1 MTGPSRDD
9 SNFTVR
15 VLKMSSG
22 KKLDAAPQEV
32 LPDPGPSTVDVS
44 VASKGDTDDL
54 KSWLEGG
61 DDFLTWLNEGADDL
75 KVAEHKQ
82 MCVVEASSEYVGEL
96 NDKLKKYEDELRI
109 LKMKLAEAFME
120 NATEAS
126 SKDVEMDLGRKLQE
140 LIEAKDR
147 LGLEVDR
154 LQKLNDE
161 IKQHFQQ
168 SLVDVSEDKSSLL
181 MKEIELKEKESKL
194 LTRVRELELRQ
205 RDASLYTSKEVEAN
219 LEERFR
225 TELRQKE
232 TEWRF
237 KEQQLLNR
245 IQEMEKDMLRLSMDL
260 KLKDDKLKISNLGKP
275 DIEKAVSQKY
285 EELMA
290 KEKETAIMQSELDQF
305 KIQIR
310 EKDDELKK
318 IRDVVTYKE
327 DELNRREE
335 DMMYREKV
343 LSGEKRKFDETR
355 KELSGTDEVELK
367 KRIEELRNEVQKK
380 EEDLRA
386 KERFLNTKAEE
397 IRMRESGLIEDE
409 IKAREKDRVLEA
421 TQAKVKTGN
430 TRLDDLLLGGIPFG
444 SNIMVHGPPFV
455 GKEIMVNTFIAEGLK
470 KGIPALWVI
479 TDKTPK
485 DIREEM
491 KFVLSGYDE
500 YERKGLVRY
509 IDAFSRSMGDESKD
523 EYTVYIDE
531 PTDHEKISE
540 AVETITKT
548 FREGHEYYRMAF
560 RSISTLIA
568 YSDPNTAFR
577 FLSPLC
583 GKRKRDKAVSMFTVE
598 KGMHGEQEIQMLGS
612 IMDGMIDFKV
622 DQLKTFF
629 SVQGISE
636 VQSRAYI
643 RYTAS
648 KHALQIGSFAL
659 DHIR

>member
-1 MTGPSRDD
+1 MA
-9 SNFTVR
+9 
-15 VLKMSSG
+15 SS
-22 KKLDAAPQEV
+22 KNLDAAPHEV
-32 LPDPGPSTVDVS
+32 RLDPGPSTVEVS
-44 VASKGDTDDL
+44 STSKASEGGDL
-54 KSWLEGG
+54 RSWLEGG
-61 DDFLTWLNEGADDL
+61 DDFLSWLNEGVEDQKTADN
-75 KVAEHKQ
+75 KQ
-82 MCVVEASSEYVGEL
+82 TAVIEASSEYVTEL
-96 NDKLKKYEDELRI
+96 TDRLKKYEDELRL
-109 LKMKLAEAFME
+109 LKQKLAEAFLD
-120 NATEAS
+120 NTS
-126 SKDVEMDLGRKLQE
+126 DQSGKDVEIDLGRKLQE
-140 LIEAKDR
+140 LIEAKDQ

-154 LQKLNDE
+154 LQKLNNE

-168 SLVDVSEDKSSLL
+168 SLVNVSEDKSSLL
-181 MKEIELKEKESKL
+181 LKEIELKEKESKL
-194 LTRVRELELRQ
+194 LTRMRELELRQ
-205 RDASLYTSKEVEAN
+205 RDASSYTSKEVEAN
-219 LEERFR
+219 LEERFH

-232 TEWRF
+232 TEWRY
-237 KEQQLLNR
+237 KEQQLQNR
-245 IQEMEKDMLRLSMDL
+245 IQDMEKELLRLSMDL
-260 KLKDDKLKISNLGKP
+260 KLKDDKLKIFNMGKP

-285 EELMA
+285 EEMMA
-290 KEKETAIMQSELDQF
+290 KEKEAAMMRSELDQM

-318 IRDVVTYKE
+318 IKDIVTYKE

-343 LSGEKRKFDETR
+343 LSGEKRKFEETR

-386 KERFLNTKAEE
+386 KERFLNAKAEE

-455 GKEIMVNTFIAEGLK
+455 GKEVMVNSFVAEGLK

-500 YERKGLVRY
+500 YERRGLVRY

-548 FREGHEYYRMAF
+548 FRENYEYYRMAF

-629 SVQGISE
+629 SIQGISE

-643 RYTAS
+643 RYTSS

>member
-1 MTGPSRDD
+1 MAAS
-9 SNFTVR
+9 
-15 VLKMSSG
+15 

-32 LPDPGPSTVDVS
+32 RPDPGSSTVEVS
-44 VASKGDTDDL
+44 AASKTNEVTDL

-61 DDFLTWLNEGADDL
+61 DDFLSWLNEGADDQ
-75 KVAEHKQ
+75 KVIEQKQ
-82 MCVVEASSEYVGEL
+82 MYVAEASSEYVAEL
-96 NDKLKKYEDELRI
+96 NDKLKRYEDELRL

-120 NATEAS
+120 NASEEPS
-126 SKDVEMDLGRKLQE
+126 NDVEMDLGRKLQE

-154 LQKLNDE
+154 LQQLNDE

-168 SLVDVSEDKSSLL
+168 SLVNVSEDKSSLL

-205 RDASLYTSKEVEAN
+205 RDASNYTSKEVEAN
-219 LEERFR
+219 LEERFH

-232 TEWRF
+232 SEWRF
-237 KEQQLLNR
+237 KEQQLLSR

-275 DIEKAVSQKY
+275 EVERAVTQKY

-290 KEKETAIMQSELDQF
+290 KEKETALMQSELDQM

-335 DMMYREKV
+335 DMMYREK
-343 LSGEKRKFDETR
+343 LLTSEKRKFEETR

-386 KERFLNTKAEE
+386 KERFLNAKAEE

-540 AVETITKT
+540 AVETITKS
-548 FREGHEYYRMAF
+548 FRESHEYYRMAF

-636 VQSRAYI
+636 VQSRAYN

>member
-1 MTGPSRDD
+1 MAAS
-9 SNFTVR
+9 
-15 VLKMSSG
+15 

-32 LPDPGPSTVDVS
+32 RPDPGPSTVEVS
-44 VASKGDTDDL
+44 AASKTDEGTDL

-61 DDFLTWLNEGADDL
+61 DDFLSWLNEGTDDQ
-75 KVAEHKQ
+75 KVADHKQ
-82 MCVVEASSEYVGEL
+82 MCVVEASSEYIAEL
-96 NDKLKKYEDELRI
+96 NDKLKRYEDELRL

-120 NATEAS
+120 NASDAS
-126 SKDVEMDLGRKLQE
+126 TKDVEMDLGRKLQE

-168 SLVDVSEDKSSLL
+168 SLVNVSEDKSSLL

-194 LTRVRELELRQ
+194 LTRIRELELRQ
-205 RDASLYTSKEVEAN
+205 RDASNYTSKEVEAN
-219 LEERFR
+219 LEERFH

-232 TEWRF
+232 SEWRF
-237 KEQQLLNR
+237 KEQQLLSR
-245 IQEMEKDMLRLSMDL
+245 IQDMEKDMLRLSMDL

-275 DIEKAVSQKY
+275 DIERAVSQKY

-290 KEKETAIMQSELDQF
+290 KEKETAIMQSELDQM

-335 DMMYREKV
+335 DMMYREK
-343 LSGEKRKFDETR
+343 LLTSEKRKFDETR

-455 GKEIMVNTFIAEGLK
+455 GKEILVNTFIAEGLK

-485 DIREEM
+485 DIRDEM

-509 IDAFSRSMGDESKD
+509 IDAFSRSMGDDSKD

-540 AVETITKT
+540 AVETITKN
-548 FREGHEYYRMAF
+548 FRENHEYYRMAF

-568 YSDPNTAFR
+568 YTDPNTAFR

>member
-1 MTGPSRDD
+1 MAAS
-9 SNFTVR
+9 
-15 VLKMSSG
+15 
-22 KKLDAAPQEV
+22 KKLDAPPPEIR
-32 LPDPGPSTVDVS
+32 LEPGPASDDVS
-44 VASKGDTDDL
+44 VASKANESADL

-61 DDFLTWLNEGADDL
+61 DDFLTWLNEGSEDVQAATS
-75 KVAEHKQ
+75 KPGTE
-82 MCVVEASSEYVGEL
+82 VEASSDFIIEL
-96 NDKLKKYEDELRI
+96 KDRLKRYEDELRL
-109 LKMKLAEAFME
+109 LKQKLAEAFME
-120 NATEAS
+120 NASDAAG
-126 SKDVEMDLGRKLQE
+126 KDVEVDLGRKLQE

-154 LQKLNDE
+154 LQTLNDE

-168 SLVDVSEDKSSLL
+168 SLANVSEDKSSLL

-205 RDASLYTSKEVEAN
+205 RDASSYTSKEVEAN
-219 LEERFR
+219 LEERFH

-232 TEWRF
+232 TEWRY

-245 IQEMEKDMLRLSMDL
+245 IQDMEKELLRLSMDL

-285 EELMA
+285 EEMMA
-290 KEKETAIMQSELDQF
+290 KEKESAIMQRELDQM
-305 KIQIR
+305 KIQVR

-318 IRDVVTYKE
+318 IKDVVTYKE

-343 LSGEKRKFDETR
+343 LSGEKLKFEETR

-397 IRMRESGLIEDE
+397 IRLRESGIIEDE
-409 IKAREKDRVLEA
+409 ILAREKDRILEA

-455 GKEIMVNTFIAEGLK
+455 GKEVMVNSFIGEGLK

-500 YERKGLVRY
+500 YERRGLVRY

-523 EYTVYIDE
+523 EFTVYIDE

-540 AVETITKT
+540 AVETITKS
-548 FREGHEYYRMAF
+548 FRESHEYYRMAF

>member
-1 MTGPSRDD
+1 MAAS
-9 SNFTVR
+9 
-15 VLKMSSG
+15 
-22 KKLDAAPQEV
+22 KKLDAAQQEV
-32 LPDPGPSTVDVS
+32 RLDPGPSIVEVS
-44 VASKGDTDDL
+44 AASQADDGSDL

-61 DDFLTWLNEGADDL
+61 DDFLSWLNEGAEDQKAADN
-75 KVAEHKQ
+75 KQ
-82 MCVVEASSEYVGEL
+82 MCVVEASSEYITEL
-96 NDKLKKYEDELRI
+96 NDKLKKYEDELRL

-120 NATEAS
+120 NTAES
-126 SKDVEMDLGRKLQE
+126 FGKDVEVDLGRKLQE

-161 IKQHFQQ
+161 IKVHFQQ
-168 SLVDVSEDKSSLL
+168 SLVNVSGDKSSLL

-205 RDASLYTSKEVEAN
+205 RDASSYTSKEVEAN
-219 LEERFR
+219 LEERFH

-245 IQEMEKDMLRLSMDL
+245 IQDMEKELLRLSMDL

-290 KEKETAIMQSELDQF
+290 KEKETAIMQSELDQMR
-305 KIQIR
+305 IQIR

-318 IRDVVTYKE
+318 IKDVVSYKE

-386 KERFLNTKAEE
+386 KERFLNSKAEE

-485 DIREEM
+485 DIRDEM

-500 YERKGLVRY
+500 YERRGLVRY
-509 IDAFSRSMGDESKD
+509 IDAFSRSMGDESMD

-540 AVETITKT
+540 AVETITKV
-548 FREGHEYYRMAF
+548 FRETHEYYRMAF

>member
-1 MTGPSRDD
+1 MAAS
-9 SNFTVR
+9 
-15 VLKMSSG
+15 
-22 KKLDAAPQEV
+22 KKLDVPPQEV
-32 LPDPGPSTVDVS
+32 RLDPGPTSDDIS
-44 VASKGDTDDL
+44 AASKATESADL

-61 DDFLTWLNEGADDL
+61 DDFLTWLNEGADDQ
-75 KVAEHKQ
+75 KAADNKQ
-82 MCVVEASSEYVGEL
+82 GAVVEPSSEYINEL
-96 NDKLKKYEDELRI
+96 NDRLKKYEDELRL
-109 LKMKLAEAFME
+109 LKQKLAEAFME
-120 NATEAS
+120 NASDSS
-126 SKDVEMDLGRKLQE
+126 SKDVEVDLGRKLQE

-154 LQKLNDE
+154 LQTLNDE

-168 SLVDVSEDKSSLL
+168 SMANVSEDKSSLL

-205 RDASLYTSKEVEAN
+205 RDASSYTSKEVEAN
-219 LEERFR
+219 LEERFH

-232 TEWRF
+232 TEWRY

-245 IQEMEKDMLRLSMDL
+245 IQDMEKELLRLSMDL

-285 EELMA
+285 EEMMA
-290 KEKETAIMQSELDQF
+290 KEKESAIMQRELDQM
-305 KIQIR
+305 KIQVR

-318 IRDVVTYKE
+318 IKDVVTYKE

-343 LSGEKRKFDETR
+343 LSGEKLKFEETR

-397 IRMRESGLIEDE
+397 IRMRESGIIEDE
-409 IKAREKDRVLEA
+409 IKAREKDVVLEA

-455 GKEIMVNTFIAEGLK
+455 GKEVMVNSFIGEGLK

-500 YERKGLVRY
+500 YERRGLVRY
-509 IDAFSRSMGDESKD
+509 IDAFSRSMGDESQD
-523 EYTVYIDE
+523 EFTVYIDE

-540 AVETITKT
+540 AVETITKS
-548 FREGHEYYRMAF
+548 FRESHEYYRMAF

>member
-1 MTGPSRDD
+1 MAAS
-9 SNFTVR
+9 
-15 VLKMSSG
+15 
-22 KKLDAAPQEV
+22 KKLDAPPPEIR
-32 LPDPGPSTVDVS
+32 LEPGPASDDVS
-44 VASKGDTDDL
+44 IASKANESAGL

-61 DDFLTWLNEGADDL
+61 DDFLTWLNEGTEDHQTA
-75 KVAEHKQ
+75 ASEPGTG
-82 MCVVEASSEYVGEL
+82 VEAGSDLINEL
-96 NDKLKKYEDELRI
+96 KDRLKKYEDELRL
-109 LKMKLAEAFME
+109 LKQKLAEAFME
-120 NATEAS
+120 NASDSA
-126 SKDVEMDLGRKLQE
+126 SKDVEVDLGRKLQE

-154 LQKLNDE
+154 LQTLNDE

-168 SLVDVSEDKSSLL
+168 SLANVSEDKSSLL

-205 RDASLYTSKEVEAN
+205 RDASSYTSKEVEAN
-219 LEERFR
+219 LEERFH

-232 TEWRF
+232 TEWRY

-245 IQEMEKDMLRLSMDL
+245 IQDMEKELLRLSMDL

-285 EELMA
+285 EEMMA
-290 KEKETAIMQSELDQF
+290 KEKESAIMQRELDQM
-305 KIQIR
+305 KIQVR

-318 IRDVVTYKE
+318 IKDVVTYKE

-343 LSGEKRKFDETR
+343 LSGEKLKFEETR

-397 IRMRESGLIEDE
+397 IRLRESGIIEDE
-409 IKAREKDRVLEA
+409 ILAREKDRILEA

-455 GKEIMVNTFIAEGLK
+455 GKEVMVNSFIGEGLK

-500 YERKGLVRY
+500 YERRGLVRY

-523 EYTVYIDE
+523 EFTVYIDE

-540 AVETITKT
+540 AVETITKS
-548 FREGHEYYRMAF
+548 FRESHEYYRMAF

>member
-1 MTGPSRDD
+1 MAAS
-9 SNFTVR
+9 
-15 VLKMSSG
+15 

-32 LPDPGPSTVDVS
+32 RPDPGSSTVEVS
-44 VASKGDTDDL
+44 AASKTNEVTDL

-61 DDFLTWLNEGADDL
+61 DDFLSWLNEGADDQ
-75 KVAEHKQ
+75 KVIEQKQ
-82 MCVVEASSEYVGEL
+82 MYVAEASSEYVAEL
-96 NDKLKKYEDELRI
+96 NDKLKRYEDELRL

-120 NATEAS
+120 NASEEPS
-126 SKDVEMDLGRKLQE
+126 NDVEMDLGRKLQE

-154 LQKLNDE
+154 LQQLNDE

-168 SLVDVSEDKSSLL
+168 SLVNVSEDKSSLL

-205 RDASLYTSKEVEAN
+205 RDASNYTSKEVEAN
-219 LEERFR
+219 LEERFH

-232 TEWRF
+232 SEWRF
-237 KEQQLLNR
+237 KEQQLLSR

-275 DIEKAVSQKY
+275 EVERAVTQKY

-290 KEKETAIMQSELDQF
+290 KEKETALMQSELDQM

-335 DMMYREKV
+335 DMMYREK
-343 LSGEKRKFDETR
+343 LLTSEKRKFEETR

-386 KERFLNTKAEE
+386 KERFLNAKAEE

-540 AVETITKT
+540 AVETITKS
-548 FREGHEYYRMAF
+548 FRESHEYYRMAF

-643 RYTAS
+643 RYTSS

>member
-1 MTGPSRDD
+1 MAAS
-9 SNFTVR
+9 
-15 VLKMSSG
+15 

-32 LPDPGPSTVDVS
+32 RPDPGSSTVEVS
-44 VASKGDTDDL
+44 AASKTNEVTDL

-61 DDFLTWLNEGADDL
+61 DDFLSWLNEGADDQ
-75 KVAEHKQ
+75 KVIEQKQ
-82 MCVVEASSEYVGEL
+82 MYVAEASSEYVAEL
-96 NDKLKKYEDELRI
+96 NDKLKRYEDELRL

-120 NATEAS
+120 NASEEPS
-126 SKDVEMDLGRKLQE
+126 NDVEMDLGRKLQE

-154 LQKLNDE
+154 LQQLNDE

-168 SLVDVSEDKSSLL
+168 SLVNVSEDKSSLL
-181 MKEIELKEKESKL
+181 MKEIELKENESKL

-205 RDASLYTSKEVEAN
+205 RDASNYTSKEVEAN
-219 LEERFR
+219 LEERFH

-232 TEWRF
+232 SEWRF
-237 KEQQLLNR
+237 KEQQLLSR

-275 DIEKAVSQKY
+275 EVERAVTQKY

-290 KEKETAIMQSELDQF
+290 KEKETALMQSELDQM

-335 DMMYREKV
+335 DMMYREK
-343 LSGEKRKFDETR
+343 LLTSEKRKFEETR

-386 KERFLNTKAEE
+386 KERFLNAKAEE

-540 AVETITKT
+540 AVETITKS
-548 FREGHEYYRMAF
+548 FRESHEYYRMAF

-636 VQSRAYI
+636 VQSRAYN

>member
-1 MTGPSRDD
+1 MA
-9 SNFTVR
+9 
-15 VLKMSSG
+15 SS
-22 KKLDAAPQEV
+22 KKLDAAQHEV
-32 LPDPGPSTVDVS
+32 RVDPGPSTAEVS
-44 VASKGDTDDL
+44 AASNEGEGADL
-54 KSWLEGG
+54 RSWLESG
-61 DDFLTWLNEGADDL
+61 DDFLTWLNEGAEDPKSADN
-75 KVAEHKQ
+75 KQAAVA
-82 MCVVEASSEYVGEL
+82 EASSEYVSEL
-96 NDKLKKYEDELRI
+96 TDRLKRYEDELRL
-109 LKMKLAEAFME
+109 LKQKLAEAFMD
-120 NATEAS
+120 NAS
-126 SKDVEMDLGRKLQE
+126 DQSGKDVEIDLGRKLQE
-140 LIEAKDR
+140 LIEAKDQ

-154 LQKLNDE
+154 LQKLNNE

-194 LTRVRELELRQ
+194 LTRMRELEIRQ
-205 RDASLYTSKEVEAN
+205 RDASSYTSKEVEAN
-219 LEERFR
+219 LEERFH

-232 TEWRF
+232 TEWRY
-237 KEQQLLNR
+237 KEQQLQNR
-245 IQEMEKDMLRLSMDL
+245 IQDMEKELLRLSMDL

-285 EELMA
+285 EEMMV
-290 KEKETAIMQSELDQF
+290 KEKEVAIMRSEMDQM

-318 IRDVVTYKE
+318 IKDVITYKE

-343 LSGEKRKFDETR
+343 LSGEKRKFEETR
-355 KELSGTDEVELK
+355 KELTGTDEVELK

-386 KERFLNTKAEE
+386 KERFLNAKAEE

-444 SNIMVHGPPFV
+444 SNVMVHGPPFV
-455 GKEIMVNTFIAEGLK
+455 GKEVMVNSFIAEGLK

-500 YERKGLVRY
+500 YERRGLVRY

-523 EYTVYIDE
+523 EFTVYIDE

-540 AVETITKT
+540 AVETITKS
-548 FREGHEYYRMAF
+548 FRESHEYYRMAF

-612 IMDGMIDFKV
+612 IMDGMVDFKV

-629 SVQGISE
+629 SIQGISE

-643 RYTAS
+643 RYTSS

>member
-1 MTGPSRDD
+1 MA
-9 SNFTVR
+9 
-15 VLKMSSG
+15 SS
-22 KKLDAAPQEV
+22 KKLDAVQHEV
-32 LPDPGPSTVDVS
+32 RLDPGGSTAEVS
-44 VASKGDTDDL
+44 PASKEIEGADL
-54 KSWLEGG
+54 RSWLEGG
-61 DDFLTWLNEGADDL
+61 DDFLAWLDEGAEDPHAADN
-75 KVAEHKQ
+75 KQ
-82 MCVVEASSEYVGEL
+82 AAAVEASSEYVAEL
-96 NDKLKKYEDELRI
+96 NEKLKKYEDELRL
-109 LKMKLAEAFME
+109 LKQKLAEAFLD
-120 NATEAS
+120 NASDQTG
-126 SKDVEMDLGRKLQE
+126 KDVEIDLGRKLQE
-140 LIEAKDR
+140 LIEAKDQ
-147 LGLEVDR
+147 LALEVDR
-154 LQKLNDE
+154 LQKLNND
-161 IKQHFQQ
+161 IKQHFEQ
-168 SLVDVSEDKSSLL
+168 SLVNVSEDKSSLL

-194 LTRVRELELRQ
+194 LTRMRELELRQ
-205 RDASLYTSKEVEAN
+205 RDASSYASKEVEAN
-219 LEERFR
+219 LEERFH

-232 TEWRF
+232 AEWRY
-237 KEQQLLNR
+237 KEQQLQGR
-245 IQEMEKDMLRLSMDL
+245 IQDMEKELLRLSMDL
-260 KLKDDKLKISNLGKP
+260 KLKDDKLKLSNMGKP
-275 DIEKAVSQKY
+275 DIEKAVAQKY
-285 EELMA
+285 EEMMA
-290 KEKETAIMQSELDQF
+290 KEKEVAIMQGELDQM

-318 IRDVVTYKE
+318 IKDVITYKE

-343 LSGEKRKFDETR
+343 LSGEKRKFEETR

-386 KERFLNTKAEE
+386 KERFLNAKGEE

-455 GKEIMVNTFIAEGLK
+455 GKEVMVNSFVAEGLK

-523 EYTVYIDE
+523 EFTTYIDE

-540 AVETITKT
+540 AVENITKA
-548 FREGHEYYRMAF
+548 FRETHEYYRMAF

-629 SVQGISE
+629 SIQGISE

-643 RYTAS
+643 RYTSS

>member
-1 MTGPSRDD
+1 MAAS
-9 SNFTVR
+9 
-15 VLKMSSG
+15 
-22 KKLDAAPQEV
+22 KKLDVPPQEV
-32 LPDPGPSTVDVS
+32 RLDHGPTSDDIS
-44 VASKGDTDDL
+44 IASKASESADL

-61 DDFLTWLNEGADDL
+61 DDFLTWLNEGADDQ
-75 KVAEHKQ
+75 KAADNKQ
-82 MCVVEASSEYVGEL
+82 GAVVEASSEYINEL
-96 NDKLKKYEDELRI
+96 NDRLKKYEDELRL
-109 LKMKLAEAFME
+109 LKQKLAEAFME
-120 NATEAS
+120 NASDSA
-126 SKDVEMDLGRKLQE
+126 SKDVEVDLGRKLQE

-154 LQKLNDE
+154 LQTLNDE

-168 SLVDVSEDKSSLL
+168 SLANVSEDKSSLL

-205 RDASLYTSKEVEAN
+205 RDASSYTSKEVEAN
-219 LEERFR
+219 LEERFH

-232 TEWRF
+232 TEWRY

-245 IQEMEKDMLRLSMDL
+245 IQDMEKELLRLSMDL

-285 EELMA
+285 EEMMA
-290 KEKETAIMQSELDQF
+290 KEKESAIMQRELDQM
-305 KIQIR
+305 KIQVR

-318 IRDVVTYKE
+318 IKDVVTYKE

-343 LSGEKRKFDETR
+343 LSGEKLKFEETR

-397 IRMRESGLIEDE
+397 IRMRESGIIEDE
-409 IKAREKDRVLEA
+409 IKAREMDVVLEA

-455 GKEIMVNTFIAEGLK
+455 GKEVMVNSFVAEGLK

-500 YERKGLVRY
+500 YERRGLVRY
-509 IDAFSRSMGDESKD
+509 IDAFSRSMGDDSKD
-523 EYTVYIDE
+523 EFTVYVDE

-540 AVETITKT
+540 AVETITKS
-548 FREGHEYYRMAF
+548 FRESHEYYRMAF

>member
-1 MTGPSRDD
+1 MA
-9 SNFTVR
+9 
-15 VLKMSSG
+15 SS
-22 KKLDAAPQEV
+22 KKLDAAQQEV
-32 LPDPGPSTVDVS
+32 RSDPESSTVEVS
-44 VASKGDTDDL
+44 IASKSNEGEDL

-61 DDFLTWLNEGADDL
+61 DDFLTWLNEGAEDQKANDN
-75 KVAEHKQ
+75 KQ
-82 MCVVEASSEYVGEL
+82 TAVVGASSEYVAEL
-96 NDKLKKYEDELRI
+96 NDRLKRYEDELRL

-120 NATEAS
+120 NASDSA
-126 SKDVEMDLGRKLQE
+126 SKDVEFDLGRKLQE

-154 LQKLNDE
+154 LQNLNDE
-161 IKQHFQQ
+161 IKQHFEQ
-168 SLVDVSEDKSSLL
+168 SLVNVSEDKSSLL

-205 RDASLYTSKEVEAN
+205 RDASSYTSKEVEAN

-232 TEWRF
+232 TEWKF

-245 IQEMEKDMLRLSMDL
+245 LQDMEKELLRLSMDL

-285 EELMA
+285 DEMMA
-290 KEKETAIMQSELDQF
+290 REKESAIMQSELDQMN
-305 KIQIR
+305 IQIR

-318 IRDVVTYKE
+318 IRDIVTYKE

-343 LSGEKRKFDETR
+343 LSGEKRKFEETR

-380 EEDLRA
+380 EEDVRS
-386 KERFLNTKAEE
+386 KERFLNAKAEE

-409 IKAREKDRVLEA
+409 ITAREKDRVIEA

-455 GKEIMVNTFIAEGLK
+455 GKEVLVNTFIAEGLR

-491 KFVLSGYDE
+491 KFVLSGYEE

-509 IDAFSRSMGDESKD
+509 IDAFSRSMGDESRD
-523 EYTVYIDE
+523 EYTAYVDE

-540 AVETITKT
+540 AVETITKM
-548 FREGHEYYRMAF
+548 FRESHEYYRMAF

>member
-1 MTGPSRDD
+1 MAAS
-9 SNFTVR
+9 
-15 VLKMSSG
+15 

-32 LPDPGPSTVDVS
+32 RPDPGPSTVEVS
-44 VASKGDTDDL
+44 VASKSNEGTDL

-61 DDFLTWLNEGADDL
+61 DDFLSWLNEGTDDQ
-75 KVAEHKQ
+75 KVADHKQ
-82 MCVVEASSEYVGEL
+82 MCVVEASSEYITEL
-96 NDKLKKYEDELRI
+96 NDKLKKYEDELRL

-168 SLVDVSEDKSSLL
+168 SLVNVSEDKSSLL

-205 RDASLYTSKEVEAN
+205 RDASSYTSKEVEAN

-232 TEWRF
+232 SEWRF

-245 IQEMEKDMLRLSMDL
+245 IQDMEKDMLRLSMDL

-275 DIEKAVSQKY
+275 DIERAVSQKY

-290 KEKETAIMQSELDQF
+290 KEKETAIMQSELDSM

-540 AVETITKT
+540 AVETITKS
-548 FREGHEYYRMAF
+548 FRENHEYYRMAF

>member
-1 MTGPSRDD
+1 MAAS
-9 SNFTVR
+9 
-15 VLKMSSG
+15 
-22 KKLDAAPQEV
+22 KKLDAPPPEIR
-32 LPDPGPSTVDVS
+32 LEPGPVS
-44 VASKGDTDDL
+44 DDISIASKANESAGL

-61 DDFLTWLNEGADDL
+61 DDFLTWLNEGAEDHQ
-75 KVAEHKQ
+75 AAANEPGTG
-82 MCVVEASSEYVGEL
+82 VEASSDLINEL
-96 NDKLKKYEDELRI
+96 KDRLKKYEDELRL
-109 LKMKLAEAFME
+109 LKQKLAEAFME
-120 NATEAS
+120 NASDSA
-126 SKDVEMDLGRKLQE
+126 SKDVEVDLGRKLQE

-154 LQKLNDE
+154 LQTLNDE

-168 SLVDVSEDKSSLL
+168 SLANVSEDKSSLL

-205 RDASLYTSKEVEAN
+205 RDASSYTSKEVEAN
-219 LEERFR
+219 LEERFH

-232 TEWRF
+232 TEWRY

-245 IQEMEKDMLRLSMDL
+245 IQDMEKELLRLSMDL

-285 EELMA
+285 EEMMA
-290 KEKETAIMQSELDQF
+290 KEKESAIMQRELDQM
-305 KIQIR
+305 KIQVR

-318 IRDVVTYKE
+318 IKDVVTYKE

-343 LSGEKRKFDETR
+343 LSGEKLKFEETR

-397 IRMRESGLIEDE
+397 IRLRESGIIEDE
-409 IKAREKDRVLEA
+409 ILAREKDRILEA

-455 GKEIMVNTFIAEGLK
+455 GKEVMVNSFIGEGLK

-500 YERKGLVRY
+500 YERRGLVRY

-523 EYTVYIDE
+523 EFTVYIDE

-540 AVETITKT
+540 AVETITKS
-548 FREGHEYYRMAF
+548 FRESHEYYRMAF

>member
-1 MTGPSRDD
+1 MAD
-9 SNFTVR
+9 S
-15 VLKMSSG
+15 

-32 LPDPGPSTVDVS
+32 RPDPGPSTVEVS
-44 VASKGDTDDL
+44 VASKSNEGTDL

-61 DDFLTWLNEGADDL
+61 DDFLSWLNEGTDDQ
-75 KVAEHKQ
+75 KVADHKQ
-82 MCVVEASSEYVGEL
+82 MCVVEASSEYITEL
-96 NDKLKKYEDELRI
+96 NDKLKKYEDELRL

-168 SLVDVSEDKSSLL
+168 SLVNVSEDKSSLL

-205 RDASLYTSKEVEAN
+205 RDASSYTSKEVEAN

-232 TEWRF
+232 SEWRF

-245 IQEMEKDMLRLSMDL
+245 IQDMEKDMLRLSMDL

-275 DIEKAVSQKY
+275 DIERAVSQKY

-290 KEKETAIMQSELDQF
+290 KEKETAIMQSELDSM

-386 KERFLNTKAEE
+386 KERFLNSKAEE

-455 GKEIMVNTFIAEGLK
+455 GKEIMVNAFIAEGLK

-485 DIREEM
+485 DIRDEM

-500 YERKGLVRY
+500 YERRGLVRY
-509 IDAFSRSMGDESKD
+509 IDAFSRSMGDESRD
-523 EYTVYIDE
+523 ELTVYIDE
-531 PTDHEKISE
+531 PTNHEKISE
-540 AVETITKT
+540 AVETITKVFLET
-548 FREGHEYYRMAF
+548 HEYYRMAF

>member
-1 MTGPSRDD
+1 M
-9 SNFTVR
+9 
-15 VLKMSSG
+15 
-22 KKLDAAPQEV
+22 
-32 LPDPGPSTVDVS
+32 
-44 VASKGDTDDL
+44 
-54 KSWLEGG
+54 
-61 DDFLTWLNEGADDL
+61 
-75 KVAEHKQ
+75 
-82 MCVVEASSEYVGEL
+82 
-96 NDKLKKYEDELRI
+96 
-109 LKMKLAEAFME
+109 
-120 NATEAS
+120 
-126 SKDVEMDLGRKLQE
+126 
-140 LIEAKDR
+140 
-147 LGLEVDR
+147 
-154 LQKLNDE
+154 
-161 IKQHFQQ
+161 
-168 SLVDVSEDKSSLL
+168 
-181 MKEIELKEKESKL
+181 EKEL
-194 LTRVRELELRQ
+194 
-205 RDASLYTSKEVEAN
+205 
-219 LEERFR
+219 
-225 TELRQKE
+225 
-232 TEWRF
+232 
-237 KEQQLLNR
+237 
-245 IQEMEKDMLRLSMDL
+245 LRLSMDL
-260 KLKDDKLKISNLGKP
+260 KLKDDKLKISGLGKP
-275 DIEKAVSQKY
+275 DIEKAISQKY

-290 KEKETAIMQSELDQF
+290 KEKETAIMQGELDQM

-318 IRDVVTYKE
+318 IKDVITYKE

-343 LSGEKRKFDETR
+343 LSGEKRKFEETR
-355 KELSGTDEVELK
+355 KELTGTDEVELK

-380 EEDLRA
+380 EEDVRA
-386 KERFLNTKAEE
+386 KERFLNAKAEE

-409 IKAREKDRVLEA
+409 IKAREKDVVLEA

-455 GKEIMVNTFIAEGLK
+455 GKEVMVNSFIAEGLK

-523 EYTVYIDE
+523 AYTVYIEE
-531 PTDHEKISE
+531 PTDHEKISD
-540 AVETITKT
+540 AVETITKS
-548 FREGHEYYRMAF
+548 FRESHEYYRMAF

>member
-1 MTGPSRDD
+1 MA
-9 SNFTVR
+9 
-15 VLKMSSG
+15 SS
-22 KKLDAAPQEV
+22 KKLDAAQQEV
-32 LPDPGPSTVDVS
+32 RSDPVLSTVEVS
-44 VASKGDTDDL
+44 VAFKPDDGADL
-54 KSWLEGG
+54 RSWLEGG
-61 DDFLTWLNEGADDL
+61 DDFLSWLNEGAEDQKTADN
-75 KVAEHKQ
+75 KHMA
-82 MCVVEASSEYVGEL
+82 VVEASSEYVTEL
-96 NDKLKKYEDELRI
+96 NDKLKKYEDELRL
-109 LKMKLAEAFME
+109 LKQKLAEAFME
-120 NATEAS
+120 NAAESA
-126 SKDVEMDLGRKLQE
+126 SKDVEVDLSQKLQE

-168 SLVDVSEDKSSLL
+168 SLVNVSEDKSSLL

-205 RDASLYTSKEVEAN
+205 RDASSYTSKEVEAN
-219 LEERFR
+219 LEERFH

-232 TEWRF
+232 TEWRL
-237 KEQQLLNR
+237 KEQHLLAR

-275 DIEKAVSQKY
+275 DIEKAMSQKY
-285 EELMA
+285 EELMVR
-290 KEKETAIMQSELDQF
+290 EKETAIMQSELEQL

-318 IRDVVTYKE
+318 IKDVVTYKE

-343 LSGEKRKFDETR
+343 LSGEKRKFEETR

-455 GKEIMVNTFIAEGLK
+455 GKEVMVNSFIAEGLK

-509 IDAFSRSMGDESKD
+509 IDAFSRSMGDESRD

-540 AVETITKT
+540 AVETITKA
-548 FREGHEYYRMAF
+548 FRESHEYYRMAF

>member
-1 MTGPSRDD
+1 MA
-9 SNFTVR
+9 
-15 VLKMSSG
+15 SS
-22 KKLDAAPQEV
+22 KKLDAAQQEV
-32 LPDPGPSTVDVS
+32 RSDPVLSTVEVS
-44 VASKGDTDDL
+44 VAFKPDDGADL
-54 KSWLEGG
+54 RSWLEGG
-61 DDFLTWLNEGADDL
+61 DDFLSWLNEGAEDQKTADN
-75 KVAEHKQ
+75 KHMA
-82 MCVVEASSEYVGEL
+82 VVEASSEYVTEL
-96 NDKLKKYEDELRI
+96 NDKLKKYEDELRL
-109 LKMKLAEAFME
+109 LKQKLAEAFME
-120 NATEAS
+120 NAAESA
-126 SKDVEMDLGRKLQE
+126 SKDVEVDLSQKLQE

-168 SLVDVSEDKSSLL
+168 SLVNVSEDKSSLL

-205 RDASLYTSKEVEAN
+205 RDASSYTSKEVEAN
-219 LEERFR
+219 LEERFH

-232 TEWRF
+232 TEWRL
-237 KEQQLLNR
+237 KEQHLLAR

-275 DIEKAVSQKY
+275 DIEMARSQKY
-285 EELMA
+285 EELMVR
-290 KEKETAIMQSELDQF
+290 EKETAIMQSELEQL

-318 IRDVVTYKE
+318 IKDVVTYKE

-343 LSGEKRKFDETR
+343 LSGEKRKFEETR

-455 GKEIMVNTFIAEGLK
+455 GKEVMVNSFIAEGLK

-509 IDAFSRSMGDESKD
+509 IDAFSRSMGDESRD

-540 AVETITKT
+540 AVETITKA
-548 FREGHEYYRMAF
+548 FRESHEYYRMAF

>member
-1 MTGPSRDD
+1 MAAS
-9 SNFTVR
+9 
-15 VLKMSSG
+15 
-22 KKLDAAPQEV
+22 KKVDAAQQEV
-32 LPDPGPSTVDVS
+32 RLDPGQSSVDASIVS
-44 VASKGDTDDL
+44 GANDGTDL

-61 DDFLTWLNEGADDL
+61 DDFLSWLNEGAEEQAA
-75 KVAEHKQ
+75 AEHKQ
-82 MCVVEASSEYVGEL
+82 VAVVEASSEYIAEL
-96 NDKLKKYEDELRI
+96 NDRLKKYEDELRL
-109 LKMKLAEAFME
+109 LKMKLAEAFMD
-120 NATEAS
+120 NASESS
-126 SKDVEMDLGRKLQE
+126 SKDVEVDLGRKLQE

-168 SLVDVSEDKSSLL
+168 SLVNVSEDKSSLL

-205 RDASLYTSKEVEAN
+205 REASSYTSKEVEAN
-219 LEERFR
+219 LEERFH

-245 IQEMEKDMLRLSMDL
+245 IQDMEKEMLRLSMDL

-275 DIEKAVSQKY
+275 DIEKAISQKY
-285 EELMA
+285 EELMV
-290 KEKETAIMQSELDQF
+290 KEKESALMESELDQM

-343 LSGEKRKFDETR
+343 LSGEKRKFEETR

-455 GKEIMVNTFIAEGLK
+455 GKEIMVNSFVAEGLK

-509 IDAFSRSMGDESKD
+509 IDAFSRSMGDDSKD

-540 AVETITKT
+540 AVETITKS
-548 FREGHEYYRMAF
+548 FRESHEYYRMAF

>member
-1 MTGPSRDD
+1 MA
-9 SNFTVR
+9 
-15 VLKMSSG
+15 SS
-22 KKLDAAPQEV
+22 KKLDAAQHEV
-32 LPDPGPSTVDVS
+32 RVDPGPSTAEVS
-44 VASKGDTDDL
+44 AASNEGEGADL
-54 KSWLEGG
+54 RSWLESG
-61 DDFLTWLNEGADDL
+61 DDFLTWLNEGAEDP
-75 KVAEHKQ
+75 KSAENKQVA
-82 MCVVEASSEYVGEL
+82 VAEASSEYVSEL
-96 NDKLKKYEDELRI
+96 TDRLKKYEDELRL
-109 LKMKLAEAFME
+109 LKQKLAEAFMD
-120 NATEAS
+120 NASDQTG
-126 SKDVEMDLGRKLQE
+126 KDVEVDLGRKLQE
-140 LIEAKDR
+140 LIEAKDQ

-154 LQKLNDE
+154 LQKLNNE

-194 LTRVRELELRQ
+194 LTRMRELEIRQ
-205 RDASLYTSKEVEAN
+205 RDASSYTSKEVEAN
-219 LEERFR
+219 LEERFH

-232 TEWRF
+232 TEWRY
-237 KEQQLLNR
+237 KEQQLQNR
-245 IQEMEKDMLRLSMDL
+245 IQDLEKELLRLSMDL

-285 EELMA
+285 EEMVA
-290 KEKETAIMQSELDQF
+290 KEKEVAIMRSELDQM

-318 IRDVVTYKE
+318 IKDVITYKE

-343 LSGEKRKFDETR
+343 LSGEKRKFEETR
-355 KELSGTDEVELK
+355 KELTGTDEVELK

-386 KERFLNTKAEE
+386 KERFLNAKAEE

-444 SNIMVHGPPFV
+444 SNVMVHGPPFV
-455 GKEIMVNTFIAEGLK
+455 GKEVMVNSFIAEGLK

-500 YERKGLVRY
+500 YERRGLVRY

-523 EYTVYIDE
+523 EFTVYIDE

-540 AVETITKT
+540 AVETITKS
-548 FREGHEYYRMAF
+548 FRESHEYYRMAF

-612 IMDGMIDFKV
+612 IMDGMVDFKV

-629 SVQGISE
+629 SIQGISE

-643 RYTAS
+643 RYTSS

>member
-1 MTGPSRDD
+1 MAAS
-9 SNFTVR
+9 
-15 VLKMSSG
+15 
-22 KKLDAAPQEV
+22 KKLDVAQDIQM
-32 LPDPGPSTVDVS
+32 DPGPSTVEVS
-44 VASKGDTDDL
+44 AASKPVNGSDL

-61 DDFLTWLNEGADDL
+61 DDFLSWLNEGANEQNGAD
-75 KVAEHKQ
+75 KKQ
-82 MCVVEASSEYVGEL
+82 MAVVEASSEYISEL
-96 NDKLKKYEDELRI
+96 NDKLKRYEDELRL
-109 LKMKLAEAFME
+109 LKQKLAEAFMD

-126 SKDVEMDLGRKLQE
+126 TKDVEMDLGRKLQE

-161 IKQHFQQ
+161 IKEHFQQ
-168 SLVDVSEDKSSLL
+168 SMVNVSEDKSSLL

-205 RDASLYTSKEVEAN
+205 RDASSYTSKEVEAN
-219 LEERFR
+219 LEERFH

-232 TEWRF
+232 TEWKF
-237 KEQQLLNR
+237 KEQQLLSR
-245 IQEMEKDMLRLSMDL
+245 IQDMEKEMLRLSMDL

-290 KEKETAIMQSELDQF
+290 KEKETAIMQGELDQM
-305 KIQIR
+305 KIQLR

-318 IRDVVTYKE
+318 IKDVVTYKE

-343 LSGEKRKFDETR
+343 LSGEKRKFEETR

-380 EEDLRA
+380 EEELRA

-409 IKAREKDRVLEA
+409 ITAREKDRVLEA

-455 GKEIMVNTFIAEGLK
+455 GKEVLVNTFIAEGLR

-485 DIREEM
+485 DIRDEM

-509 IDAFSRSMGDESKD
+509 IDAFSRSMGDDSKD